1 MTHLEQ
7 ATNKMEL
14 ITSLSN
20 QVGHLG
26 GRYQASDGGKFPR
39 LVSSRMSKAAEI
51 SVTIIVLQIHIR
63 CCVAVHVQH
72 SIEKGRGGGGGEMS
86 ERRQTKRTRTT
97 RPHTYLS
104 TLTQCVS
111 ERKGIQ
117 RHSFMYLFY
126 LLAKLRKESLSTNH
140 NCSIFIL
147 VDIWVMLVQINIIL
161 LTE

>member
-72 SIEKGRGGGGGEMS
+72 SIEKGRGGGGGRNVREETDKEDTDDQATHLLVHS
-86 ERRQTKRTRTT
+86 DTVCIRTKRDSASLI
-97 RPHTYLS
+97 YVFVLS
-104 TLTQCVS
+104 TC
-111 ERKGIQ
+111 
-117 RHSFMYLFY
+117 
-126 LLAKLRKESLSTNH
+126 
-140 NCSIFIL
+140 
-147 VDIWVMLVQINIIL
+147 
-161 LTE
+161 